1 VLRSKRNI
9 LSVARTGL
17 KLQNKKGVTE
27 REGQGD
33 RVLPVCETQRG
44 RPRRLGA
51 SGPGVDDDGAV
62 GGGDDGKDDGVPEAT
77 QARNGFTCQQQSIGG
92 RGGEGDGSTAEG
104 GDEAGSTAVAA
115 ARGGWAQPDE

>member
-9 LSVARTGL
+9 LSVAGTGL

-51 SGPGVDDDGAV
+51 SGPGVDDDGVV
-62 GGGDDGKDDGVPEAT
+62 GGGDDGKDDEVPEAT
-77 QARNGFTCQQQSIGG
+77 QARNGFTCRQQSIGG
-92 RGGEGDGSTAEG
+92 RGGG
-104 GDEAGSTAVAA
+104 GWKHGGGRGRAGSTAVAV